1 MNHTLAL
8 DSTTDSMS
16 EPEPELD
23 LFIVHAEAD
32 ADFVREHL
40 LPALELPR
48 ERVLLVDE
56 LPLGGLVLSEIDHGV
71 SRSRYT
77 VAVLSPAYLEDRWA
91 DFGAELASHV
101 SGRDARVIPL
111 RLADCELPVR
121 LDARVALDFR
131 DRDRWDWETARL
143 RELLHGPALEGV
155 PTPYP
160 ASRRRARRRWISG
173 LLTGVAVGAL
183 LGLVISK
190 LWPRSRTPLLPPPT
204 FDMVRIPATKI
215 RLGGVH
221 AAALPAACR
230 GIAADD
236 GCPALAPPKAIRPTP
251 VAAFDLDRQEVT
263 NGEYAAWLNAHPD
276 LWQLT
281 LYGIVT
287 TRGTPG
293 IPLVRTEKCGDGL
306 TITPAHRAQAT
317 AGSVRWP
324 VVCVTWSGAAEYC
337 RSQGKRLPLDSE
349 WEAAAR
355 GAEGRPFPWGAELPR
370 SDIVAF
376 GLRDAAEVHPRD
388 VGSSPQDVSPEGVYD
403 LGGNVS
409 EWVQDDY
416 GDARLKTL
424 RGGSFG
430 GQCACDLL
438 GVRCARMEKNSFD
451 KLDAGFRCARSV
463 IGRQLAER

>member
-1 MNHTLAL
+1 
-8 DSTTDSMS
+8 MS
-16 EPEPELD
+16 DLEPELD

-48 ERVLLVDE
+48 DRVLLVDE
-56 LPLGGLVLSEIDHGV
+56 LPLGGLVLAEIDHGV

-91 DFGAELASHV
+91 DFGVELASHV
-101 SGRDARVIPL
+101 SRRDARVIPL

-131 DRDRWDWETARL
+131 DRDRWAWETARL
-143 RELLHGPALEGV
+143 RELLRGPLPEAV
-155 PTPYP
+155 SAPYP

-173 LLTGVAVGAL
+173 LLTGIAVGGL
-183 LGLVISK
+183 LGLVISL
-190 LWPRSRTPLLPPPT
+190 LWPGKRTQALPPPWP
-204 FDMVRIPATKI
+204 DMVRIPAMSI
-215 RLGGVH
+215 RLGGGG
-221 AAALPAACR
+221 AAARPAVCR
-230 GIAADD
+230 GIAAHE
-236 GCPALAPPKAIRPTP
+236 GCPVVDRPEAVRPTP
-251 VAAFDLDRQEVT
+251 VAAFDLDRREVT
-263 NGEYAAWLNAHPD
+263 NGEYASWLNAHVD

-281 LYGIVT
+281 PYGIVA
-287 TRGTPG
+287 TRGAPG
-293 IPLVRTEKCGDGL
+293 IPLVRTEKCGGGL
-306 TITPAHRAQAT
+306 MITPEHRAQAT

-337 RSQGKRLPLDSE
+337 RSLGKRLPLDSE

-355 GAEGRPFPWGAELPR
+355 GAEGRPFPWGTELPR
-370 SDIVAF
+370 SDTVAF

-388 VGSSPQDVSPEGVYD
+388 VGSSRQDVSPEGVHD

-409 EWVQDDY
+409 EWVEDDY
-416 GDARLKTL
+416 GDAHLKTL

-430 GQCACDLL
+430 GRSACDLL
-438 GVRCARMEKNSFD
+438 GLRCARLD
-451 KLDAGFRCARSV
+451 KDGLFQLDAGFRCARSV
-463 IGRQLAER
+463 IDRQLAER